1 MGGNSDASS
10 GRIPPSLMCRSSSC
24 PRSIPRAAPTSVRS
38 SSSRS
43 RSTSIICSRSSGS
56 IARSRQPS
64 MPSAIAV
71 TLLAG
76 LLQTSPTHPL
86 DNDYVRVT
94 RNGAP
99 CSSASPSV
107 CGERVLVA
115 LGPIEF
121 RQYDQPRRLQRGEI
135 AVFRWHESYVAT
147 TKGEFLEVSIK
158 VDHPAVQRP
167 AVVSPPETNAMLY
180 DGETFLVFEERLP
193 AGETRARH
201 GHSQHLV
208 IVLNDTRL
216 QEWRDGEPEVIRA
229 QIADEVRFYPAV
241 THVVKTVGEKPLR
254 NIVIEFKA

>member
-1 MGGNSDASS
+1 M
-10 GRIPPSLMCRSSSC
+10 P
-24 PRSIPRAAPTSVRS
+24 AAIVV
-38 SSSRS
+38 
-43 RSTSIICSRSSGS
+43 
-56 IARSRQPS
+56 ANVV
-64 MPSAIAV
+64 AIW
-71 TLLAG
+71 AG
-76 LLQTSPTHPL
+76 LFQASPTYPI

-94 RNGAP
+94 RNGTP
-99 CSSASPSV
+99 CASASPSV

-121 RQYDQPRRLQRGEI
+121 QQYDQPRRLQRGEI
-135 AVFRWHESYVAT
+135 AVFRWHESYVGP

-216 QEWRDGEPEVIRA
+216 QEWRDGEPEVVRS
-229 QIADEVRFYPAV
+229 QIADDVRFYPAV
-241 THVVKTVGEKPLR
+241 THVVKTLGEKPLR
-254 NIVIEFKA
+254 DIVIEFKS